1 MYIPRKTCAGLV
13 ALLAF
18 AATGCAILKPEPSGL
33 GEDIVV
39 SSSEP
44 PSFEAQDV
52 DDKEIASDLGA
63 PVDDEG
69 LGVQWELQKIYSDS
83 VRGSVITIKVHNKN
97 DVPLPVDA
105 IKEPTLERAN
115 GNGGWSKVSLLPYD
129 PVANADVAAP
139 GLDEPLGAGAAANLQ
154 YRFDVAPANLW
165 NSRLHIGNVTWVGEL
180 NL

>member
-52 DDKEIASDLGA
+52 DDKEITSDLGA
-63 PVDDEG
+63 KSRLRPVTNLRVE
-69 LGVQWELQKIYSDS
+69 
-83 VRGSVITIKVHNKN
+83 VI
-97 DVPLPVDA
+97 
-105 IKEPTLERAN
+105 R
-115 GNGGWSKVSLLPYD
+115 SKVELAENDS
-129 PVANADVAAP
+129 AVAAP
-139 GLDEPLGAGAAANLQ
+139 MRSQ
-154 YRFDVAPANLW
+154 
-165 NSRLHIGNVTWVGEL
+165 
-180 NL
+180 